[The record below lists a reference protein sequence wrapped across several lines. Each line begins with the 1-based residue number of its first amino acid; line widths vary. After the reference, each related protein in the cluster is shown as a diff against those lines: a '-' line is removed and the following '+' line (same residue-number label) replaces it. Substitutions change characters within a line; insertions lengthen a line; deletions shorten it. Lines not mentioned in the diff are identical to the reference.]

1 MSRRKRSLLA
11 RGKFECML
19 CICRLTLGLDSTGA
33 GSLINVYADACEEI
47 AVHLLRG
54 KTVPSY
60 FFFKMFGLIRH
71 EEAGQ
76 SWEYYNPNEP
86 AL

>member
-19 CICRLTLGLDSTGA
+19 CICRLTLGLTLGLDSTGA
-33 GSLINVYADACEEI
+33 GSLINVYVDACEEI

-54 KTVPSY
+54 KTVSSY
-60 FFFKMFGLIRH
+60 FF
-71 EEAGQ
+71 
-76 SWEYYNPNEP
+76 
-86 AL
+86 